1 MKNKIVRDVMLF
13 LGDVFM
19 IDVDLVMDKF
29 IMSKVVYICLFLF
42 ICMLFYIF
50 FRKLFYFVFFFY
62 W

>member
-29 IMSKVVYICLFLF
+29 IMSKVVYI
-42 ICMLFYIF
+42 IM
-50 FRKLFYFVFFFY
+50 FVFVYLYVILYFF
-62 W
+62 